1 MRPAPSC
8 DDLRHVVVA
17 PRVRHHN
24 KTKIA
29 AMGGVLVLAAL
40 AGCGSGGSGGPTPDA
55 AAPCAS
61 LPAADPAASLPS
73 GFPVLP
79 DQVLYGA
86 ASQGATR
93 IVFGRVPGEDFEAL
107 RDTLAAALSDAGYS
121 IDGTDQE
128 AVEAEAHFSA
138 PREGSVRVKQL
149 CEGVLE
155 VRYRLSG

>member
-1 MRPAPSC
+1 MGARKKA
-8 DDLRHVVVA
+8 
-17 PRVRHHN
+17 
-24 KTKIA
+24 KIA
-29 AMGGVLVLAAL
+29 AVVGVLVLTA
-40 AGCGSGGSGGPTPDA
+40 CGSGGSSGPTPDA
-55 AAPCAS
+55 AAPCTS
-61 LPAADPAASLPS
+61 LPAADPAAALPD
-73 GFPVLP
+73 GFPVLD

-93 IVFGRVPGEDFEAL
+93 IVFGRVPGDDFEAL
-107 RDTLAAALSDAGYS
+107 RDELAAALSDAGYS

-149 CEGVLE
+149 CDGVLE

>member
-1 MRPAPSC
+1 MRA
-8 DDLRHVVVA
+8 A
-17 PRVRHHN
+17 A
-24 KTKIA
+24 IA
-29 AMGGVLVLAAL
+29 ALLALTA
-40 AGCGSGGSGGPTPDA
+40 CGSADAPAVPEPDA
-55 AAPCAS
+55 AAPCTS
-61 LPAADPAASLPS
+61 LPPADPAASLPE
-73 GFPVLP
+73 GFPRLE

-107 RDTLAAALSDAGYS
+107 RDELAVALEDAGYA

-128 AVEAEAHFSA
+128 AVEAEAHFSQ
-138 PREGSVRVKQL
+138 PIEGSVRVKQL

>member
-1 MRPAPSC
+1 MRA
-8 DDLRHVVVA
+8 RKKAKIVA
-17 PRVRHHN
+17 GV
-24 KTKIA
+24 
-29 AMGGVLVLAAL
+29 GVLAL
-40 AGCGSGGSGGPTPDA
+40 TACGSGGSVATPSPG
-55 AAPCAS
+55 APCTS
-61 LPAADPAASLPS
+61 LPAADPAATLPS
-73 GFPVLP
+73 GFPQLP

-107 RDTLAAALSDAGYS
+107 RDELAAALSDAGYS

>member
-1 MRPAPSC
+1 MRILLP
-8 DDLRHVVVA
+8 
-17 PRVRHHN
+17 
-24 KTKIA
+24 
-29 AMGGVLVLAAL
+29 VLLLAGL
-40 AGCGSGGSGGPTPDA
+40 VGCGSGDQIGPTPDA
-55 AAPCAS
+55 AAPCGS
-61 LPAADPAASLPS
+61 LPVADPSAVLPD
-73 GFPVLP
+73 GFPQLP

-93 IVFGRVPGEDFEAL
+93 ILFGRVPGDDFEAL
-107 RDTLAAALSDAGYS
+107 RDSLAMALDDAGYS

-149 CEGVLE
+149 CDGVLE

>member
-1 MRPAPSC
+1 MR
-8 DDLRHVVVA
+8 
-17 PRVRHHN
+17 
-24 KTKIA
+24 A
-29 AMGGVLVLAAL
+29 ALPVLLLALAA
-40 AGCGSGGSGGPTPDA
+40 CGSGSPTAAPSP

-61 LPAADPAASLPS
+61 LPAADPSASLPA
-73 GFPVLP
+73 GFPQLP

-93 IVFGRVPGEDFEAL
+93 IVFGRVPGEDFVAL
-107 RDTLAAALSDAGYS
+107 RDALARDLEAAGYAL
-121 IDGTDQE
+121 DGTDQE
-128 AVEAEAHFSA
+128 AVEAEAHFRA

>member
-1 MRPAPSC
+1 MRA
-8 DDLRHVVVA
+8 
-17 PRVRHHN
+17 
-24 KTKIA
+24 
-29 AMGGVLVLAAL
+29 AAL
-40 AGCGSGGSGGPTPDA
+40 VVLLALTGCGSGSPTASPSPG
-55 AAPCAS
+55 APCVSLAPADPSAS
-61 LPAADPAASLPS
+61 LPA
-73 GFPVLP
+73 GFPQLP

-93 IVFGRVPGEDFEAL
+93 IVFGRVPGGDFEAL
-107 RDTLAAALSDAGYS
+107 RDRLAADLEGAGYT

-149 CEGVLE
+149 CEGQLE

>member
-1 MRPAPSC
+1 MSAHPR
-8 DDLRHVVVA
+8 DDLRPPVLV
-17 PRVRHHN
+17 PRVRARR
-24 KTKIA
+24 KAKIVPVA
-29 AMGGVLVLAAL
+29 GVLALAAL
-40 AGCGSGGSGGPTPDA
+40 SACGSGGPGATPSPG
-55 AAPCAS
+55 APCS
-61 LPAADPAASLPS
+61 TLPAADPSATLPS
-73 GFPVLP
+73 GFPVLD

-107 RDTLAAALSDAGYS
+107 RDELAVALEDAGYS